1 MLIIILRLMC
11 GGFWMISY
19 SIAIYQGIKDKSY
32 AMPFFALCL
41 NIFWEILYFKK
52 VLNGGDGGLLWTV
65 MDSIWLILDS
75 GILITYFLYGKKYY
89 PDKLK
94 NYFWIFS
101 IFQLIIAMLIMNE
114 FYINYPFH
122 AKINAGFFINIVMSM
137 LFIDMLIK
145 RNGKE
150 GQSIILAITKFIGT
164 LVATILS
171 GFCFGAINRISLVLG
186 GVSAVVDIIY
196 IYLLIIWDQKED
208 SFIE

>member
-1 MLIIILRLMC
+1 MSIMLIIVLRLMC

-19 SIAIYQGIKDKSY
+19 SIAIYKGIKDKSY

-41 NIFWEILYFKK
+41 NISWEILYFKK

-94 NYFWIFS
+94 NYFWVIS

-196 IYLLIIWDQKED
+196 I
-208 SFIE
+208 FINNMGSKRR

>member
-19 SIAIYQGIKDKSY
+19 SIAIYKGIKDKSY

-41 NIFWEILYFKK
+41 NISWEILYFKK

-94 NYFWIFS
+94 NYFLIFS

>member
-19 SIAIYQGIKDKSY
+19 SIAIYKGIKDKSY

-41 NIFWEILYFKK
+41 NISWEILYLKK

>member
-1 MLIIILRLMC
+1 MMILVLRLMC

-19 SIAIYQGIKDKSY
+19 SIAIYKGIKEKSY
-32 AMPFFALCL
+32 AMPFFSLCL
-41 NIFWEILYFKK
+41 NISWEMLYFKK
-52 VLNGGDGGLLWTV
+52 VINGGDGGLIWIII
-65 MDSIWLILDS
+65 DSIWLILDA

-94 NYFWIFS
+94 KYFWGFS

-114 FYINYPFH
+114 FYTTYPFH

-137 LFIDMLIK
+137 LFIDMLVK

-164 LVATILS
+164 LATTTLS
-171 GFCFGAINRISLVLG
+171 GFCFGAISRISLVLG
-186 GVSAVVDIIY
+186 GISAILDIMY
-196 IYLLIIWDQKED
+196 IYLLIIWDKKE
-208 SFIE
+208 EGKK

>member
-1 MLIIILRLMC
+1 
-11 GGFWMISY
+11 
-19 SIAIYQGIKDKSY
+19 
-32 AMPFFALCL
+32 
-41 NIFWEILYFKK
+41 
-52 VLNGGDGGLLWTV
+52 
-65 MDSIWLILDS
+65 
-75 GILITYFLYGKKYY
+75 
-89 PDKLK
+89 
-94 NYFWIFS
+94 
-101 IFQLIIAMLIMNE
+101 
-114 FYINYPFH
+114 
-122 AKINAGFFINIVMSM
+122 MSM

>member
-19 SIAIYQGIKDKSY
+19 SIAIYKGIKDKSY

-41 NIFWEILYFKK
+41 NISWEILYFKK

-186 GVSAVVDIIY
+186 GVSAVVDSIY

>member
-1 MLIIILRLMC
+1 
-11 GGFWMISY
+11 MISY

-41 NIFWEILYFKK
+41 NISWEILYFKK

>member
-1 MLIIILRLMC
+1 MLIRVLRLMC

-19 SIAIYQGIKDKSY
+19 SIAIYKGIKDKSY

-41 NIFWEILYFKK
+41 NISWEILYFKK
-52 VLNGGDGGLLWTV
+52 VLNGGDGGLLWIV

-150 GQSIILAITKFIGT
+150 GQ
-164 LVATILS
+164 
-171 GFCFGAINRISLVLG
+171 
-186 GVSAVVDIIY
+186 
-196 IYLLIIWDQKED
+196 
-208 SFIE
+208 

>member
-1 MLIIILRLMC
+1 
-11 GGFWMISY
+11 MISY
-19 SIAIYQGIKDKSY
+19 SIAIYKGIKDKSY

-41 NIFWEILYFKK
+41 NISWEILYFKK

-196 IYLLIIWDQKED
+196 I
-208 SFIE
+208 FINNMGSKRR

>member
-19 SIAIYQGIKDKSY
+19 SIAIYKGIKDKSY
-32 AMPFFALCL
+32 AMPFLALCL
-41 NIFWEILYFKK
+41 NISWEILYFKK

>member
-1 MLIIILRLMC
+1 MSIMLIIVLRLMC

-19 SIAIYQGIKDKSY
+19 SIAIYKGIKDKSY

-41 NIFWEILYFKK
+41 NISWEILYFKK

-196 IYLLIIWDQKED
+196 I
-208 SFIE
+208 FINNMGSKRR

>member
-41 NIFWEILYFKK
+41 NISWEILYFKK

-122 AKINAGFFINIVMSM
+122 AKIHAGFFINIVMSM

>member
-32 AMPFFALCL
+32 SMPFFALCL
-41 NIFWEILYFKK
+41 NISWEILYFKK

-186 GVSAVVDIIY
+186 GVSAVVDLIY

>member
-41 NIFWEILYFKK
+41 NISWEILYFKK

>member
-1 MLIIILRLMC
+1 MLIIVLRLMG

-19 SIAIYQGIKDKSY
+19 SIAIYKGIKDKSY

-41 NIFWEILYFKK
+41 NISWEILYFKK
-52 VLNGGDGGLLWTV
+52 VLNGGDGGLLWIV

-94 NYFWIFS
+94 NYFWVFS

-164 LVATILS
+164 LIATILS
-171 GFCFGAINRISLVLG
+171 GFCFGAVNRISLVLG
-186 GVSAVVDIIY
+186 GISAVVDIIY
-196 IYLLIIWDQKED
+196 IYLLVIWDKKK
-208 SFIE
+208 IAL

>member
-1 MLIIILRLMC
+1 
-11 GGFWMISY
+11 
-19 SIAIYQGIKDKSY
+19 
-32 AMPFFALCL
+32 
-41 NIFWEILYFKK
+41 
-52 VLNGGDGGLLWTV
+52 

-94 NYFWIFS
+94 NYFWVFS

-164 LVATILS
+164 LIATILS
-171 GFCFGAINRISLVLG
+171 GFCFGAVNRISLVLG
-186 GVSAVVDIIY
+186 GISAVVDIIY
-196 IYLLIIWDQKED
+196 IY
-208 SFIE
+208 

>member
-1 MLIIILRLMC
+1 
-11 GGFWMISY
+11 MISY
-19 SIAIYQGIKDKSY
+19 SIAIYKGIKDKSY

-41 NIFWEILYFKK
+41 NISWEILYFKK

-94 NYFWIFS
+94 NYFWVFS

-196 IYLLIIWDQKED
+196 I
-208 SFIE
+208 FINNMGSKRR

>member
-1 MLIIILRLMC
+1 MSIMLIIVLRLMC

-19 SIAIYQGIKDKSY
+19 SIAIYKGIKDKSY

-41 NIFWEILYFKK
+41 NISWEILYFKK
-52 VLNGGDGGLLWTV
+52 VLNGGDGGLLWIV

-94 NYFWIFS
+94 NYFWVFS
-101 IFQLIIAMLIMNE
+101 IFQLIIEMLIMNE

-196 IYLLIIWDQKED
+196 I
-208 SFIE
+208 FINNMGSKRR